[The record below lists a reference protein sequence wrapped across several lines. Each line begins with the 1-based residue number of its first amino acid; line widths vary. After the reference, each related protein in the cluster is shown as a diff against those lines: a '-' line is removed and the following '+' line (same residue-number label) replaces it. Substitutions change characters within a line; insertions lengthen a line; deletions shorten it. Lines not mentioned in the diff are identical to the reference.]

1 MNLVLTKKCA
11 NVASGLVTSA
21 LNSLKT
27 LVKDPRTAMLLVLLT
42 LVSVNVLAD
51 DSGVDLSAGTTALSG
66 VTDGLKS
73 YIPYVTNVC
82 YILAGIVVVVGAVT
96 TFIAMNNG
104 EQDIKKRIMLIV
116 GSCVFLVA
124 AAKFLPMFFG
134 IGS

>member
-21 LNSLKT
+21 LNSLKA

-51 DSGVDLSAGTTALSG
+51 DSGVDLSAGTTALGG
-66 VTDGLKS
+66 VTSGLKS
-73 YIPYVTNVC
+73 YLPYVTNVC

-104 EQDIKKRIMLIV
+104 EQDIKKRIMLII

-124 AAKFLPMFFG
+124 AAKFLPQFFG
-134 IGS
+134 IDS